1 MSDSFD
7 SMNNVNWPDVVV
19 LLILFMVF
27 SNRQTYSM
35 VAGLINSVLPD
46 VELVDEDG
54 HATMMGQAL
63 HGLLLGLLWPVVQP
77 MLKGM

>member
-7 SMNNVNWPDVVV
+7 SMNNVNWTDVLV
-19 LLILFMVF
+19 LAVLFMVF
-27 SNRQTYSM
+27 SHRQTYSV

-54 HATMMGQAL
+54 HATLMGQVL

-77 MLKGM
+77 MLR

>member
-7 SMNNVNWPDVVV
+7 SMNNVNWTDVLV
-19 LLILFMVF
+19 LAVLFMVF
-27 SNRQTYSM
+27 SNRQAYGM

-54 HATMMGQAL
+54 HATMMGQVL

-77 MLKGM
+77 MLR

>member
-1 MSDSFD
+1 MSDSLD
-7 SMNNVNWPDVVV
+7 SMNNVNWTDVLV
-19 LLILFMVF
+19 LAVLFMVV

-54 HATMMGQAL
+54 HATMMAQVL
-63 HGLLLGLLWPVVQP
+63 HGLVLGLLWPAVQP
-77 MLKGM
+77 MLGRM